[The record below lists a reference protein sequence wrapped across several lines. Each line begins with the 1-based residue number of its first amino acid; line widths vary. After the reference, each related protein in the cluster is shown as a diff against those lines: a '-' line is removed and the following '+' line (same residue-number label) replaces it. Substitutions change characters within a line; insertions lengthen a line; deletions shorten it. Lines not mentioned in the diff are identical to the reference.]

1 MQFNYDNFLTYII
14 TDEVNYFLKEILLY
28 QPTISHLLSG
38 GISQIL
44 YQTIFTQ

>member
-1 MQFNYDNFLTYII
+1 MEFKYDNFVIYII
-14 TDEVNYFLKEILLY
+14 TDEVNYFLKETLLD

-44 YQTIFTQ
+44 YQNIFTQ